1 MKIAYVLL
9 VLLLLAGCG
18 QKLEQSQILTAAP
31 EESEP
36 ETPPDRNFLISNARF
51 RSLVFTP
58 GGTYNGTNP
67 PITTASTLSGSLG
80 IESETSNYLDLTLT
94 EGARSLHFGITSSAD
109 PLVTGQLYD
118 FSQRAFVTLTD
129 STGGTLTWR
138 QTALSSGGLTI
149 VNLSETSVEV
159 DFNFMQVQPFLG
171 QGTFDISGHL
181 TADLTPL

>member
-31 EESEP
+31 EEESEP
-36 ETPPDRNFLISNARF
+36 ETPPDRTFVVSNGVIT
-51 RSLVFTP
+51 SLVFTP

-67 PITTASTLSGSLG
+67 PVTTASVVSGSLN
-80 IESETSNYLDLTLT
+80 IDSETNNNLDLSLT
-94 EGARSLHFGITSSAD
+94 EGARTLHFGLATGAD
-109 PLVTGQLYD
+109 ALVTGQLYD
-118 FSQRAFVTLTD
+118 FTQGAFVDLLD
-129 STGGTLTWR
+129 DALTWR

-149 VNLSETSVEV
+149 VNLSDSSIEV
-159 DFNFMQVQPFLG
+159 DFNFMQVQPVLG

-181 TADLTPL
+181 TADLTGL